1 MGRKSNAHQR
11 REQIIWALYDC
22 LVEKGHEKVSV
33 KEIAAQAGLPSGV
46 IHYYFS
52 SKDDIVSSLAEAIVD
67 KYSTML
73 EERLTEAASVE
84 QRIEYAIDFIVDIL
98 IFNRPLN
105 HVFYNLIQMTFERKA
120 LGKVVKK
127 MFKDY
132 RERFAGI
139 FKEAGVGRESKMLGA
154 GLVAMTEGF
163 SAQLMVDPRAF
174 KKIEVRQLI
183 AQALKDRLTTVSGL
197 RKFH

>member
-1 MGRKSNAHQR
+1 MGRKSNAPQR
-11 REQIIWALYDC
+11 REQIVWALYDC

-33 KEIAAQAGLPSGV
+33 KEIAARAGLPSGV

-52 SKDDIVSSLAEAIVD
+52 SKDDIVSNLAEAIVD

-73 EERLTEAASVE
+73 DERLTAAASTE
-84 QRIEYAIDFIVDIL
+84 QRIESVIDFVVDIL

-132 RERFAGI
+132 RKRLADI

-154 GLVAMTEGF
+154 ALVAVTEGF

-174 KKIEVRQLI
+174 KKADVRQLI
-183 AQALKDRLTTVSGL
+183 AQTLRDRLAAVQDS
-197 RKFH
+197 KKSA

>member
-22 LVEKGHEKVSV
+22 LVERGHEKVSV

-73 EERLTEAASVE
+73 DKRLTEAASVE

-132 RERFAGI
+132 RERLAGI
-139 FKEAGVGRESKMLGA
+139 FEEAGVGRESKMLGA
-154 GLVAMTEGF
+154 ALVAVTEGF

-183 AQALKDRLTTVSGL
+183 AQAVRDRLATI
-197 RKFH
+197 

>member
-1 MGRKSNAHQR
+1 MGRKSNAPQR
-11 REQIIWALYDC
+11 RGQIVWALYDC
-22 LVEKGHEKVSV
+22 LIEKGHEKVSV
-33 KEIAAQAGLPSGV
+33 KEIAARAGLPAGV

-52 SKDDIVSSLAEAIVD
+52 SKDDIVSNLAEAIVN

-73 EERLTEAASVE
+73 DERLKEADSTG
-84 QRIEYAIDFIVDIL
+84 QRIESAVDFIVDFL

-105 HVFYNLIQMTFERKA
+105 RVFYNLIQMTFERKA

-132 RERFAGI
+132 RERFADV

-154 GLVAMTEGF
+154 ALVALTEGF
-163 SAQLMVDPRAF
+163 SAQLMVAPQAF
-174 KKIEVRQLI
+174 KKADVRKLI
-183 AQALKDRLTTVSGL
+183 AQAVRGSLANAQGSKKSD
-197 RKFH
+197 

>member
-11 REQIIWALYDC
+11 REQIIWALYEC

-73 EERLTEAASVE
+73 NERLTEAASTE
-84 QRIEYAIDFIVDIL
+84 QRIESAIDFIVDIL

-132 RERFAGI
+132 RERLAGV
-139 FKEAGVGRESKMLGA
+139 FKEAGLGRESKMLGA
-154 GLVAMTEGF
+154 ALVAVTEGF

-174 KKIEVRQLI
+174 RKKEVRQLI
-183 AQALKDRLTTVSGL
+183 AQAVRDRLTTV
-197 RKFH
+197 

>member
-1 MGRKSNAHQR
+1 MGRKSNAHKR

-73 EERLTEAASVE
+73 NERLIEAASVE
-84 QRIEYAIDFIVDIL
+84 QRIEYVTDFIVDIL

-105 HVFYNLIQMTFERKA
+105 RVFYNLIQMTFERKA

-132 RERFAGI
+132 RERLAGI

-154 GLVAMTEGF
+154 ALVAVTEGF
-163 SAQLMVDPRAF
+163 SAQLIVDPRAF

-183 AQALKDRLTTVSGL
+183 AQAVRDRLATVKGF
-197 RKFH
+197 RKSD